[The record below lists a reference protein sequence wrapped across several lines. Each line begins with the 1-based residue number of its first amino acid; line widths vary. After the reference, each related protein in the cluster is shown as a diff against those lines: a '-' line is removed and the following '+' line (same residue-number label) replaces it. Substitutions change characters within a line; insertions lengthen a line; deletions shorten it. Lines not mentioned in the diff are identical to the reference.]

1 MLKKSESIQNLS
13 KAMAEFQKS
22 IKQPLKDANNPFFE
36 SQYVPLENVVE
47 AITETGS
54 PLGIS
59 FMQFASSD
67 ETGSIEVATL
77 VMHSTGEYIEF
88 PPVRMKPE
96 SNKPQAVGSA
106 ITYAKRYALSAIFGI
121 TSDKDDDGNE
131 ATGLN
136 KQVEKQPKQQAK
148 QQQTQDD
155 ATGTIEK
162 YWTEL
167 EKLGVDVAEVKKYL
181 CDKHKVGKLVDIPV
195 TQLLGDLKIIYAKK
209 SKPKGE
215 VKTWD

>member
-22 IKQPLKDANNPFFE
+22 IKQPLKDANNPFFKKP
-36 SQYVPLENVVE
+36 YVPLENVVE
-47 AITETGS
+47 AITKTGS

-88 PPVRMKPE
+88 PPVIMKPE

-136 KQVEKQPKQQAK
+136 TQVEKQP
-148 QQQTQDD
+148 QQQPKQDD
-155 ATGTIEK
+155 ATGKIEQ

>member
-13 KAMAEFQKS
+13 NAMAEFQKK
-22 IKQPLKDANNPFFE
+22 IKQPLKDANNPFFK

-54 PLGIS
+54 QLGIS

-136 KQVEKQPKQQAK
+136 KQVEKQPKQQV
-148 QQQTQDD
+148 TQDD
-155 ATGTIEK
+155 ATVKIEK

-167 EKLGVDVAEVKKYL
+167 EKLGVDVTEVKKYL

-195 TQLLGDLKIIYAKK
+195 TQLLGELKVIYVKK
-209 SKPKGE
+209 SKDKG
-215 VKTWD
+215 VAKTW

>member
-22 IKQPLKDANNPFFE
+22 IKQPLKDANNPFFKKL
-36 SQYVPLENVVE
+36 YVPLENVVE
-47 AITETGS
+47 AINKTGS

-67 ETGSIEVATL
+67 DTGSIEVATL

-96 SNKPQAVGSA
+96 SSKPQAVGSA

-136 KQVEKQPKQQAK
+136 KQVEKQQKQP
-148 QQQTQDD
+148 TQDD
-155 ATGTIEK
+155 ATGKIEQ

>member
-13 KAMAEFQKS
+13 NAMAEFQKK
-22 IKQPLKDANNPFFE
+22 IKQPLKDANNPFFK

-54 PLGIS
+54 QLGIS

-136 KQVEKQPKQQAK
+136 KPVDKQTKQQAK
-148 QQQTQDD
+148 QQVTQDD
-155 ATGTIEK
+155 ATEKIDK

-167 EKLGVDVAEVKKYL
+167 EKLGVDVTEVKKYL

-195 TQLLGDLKIIYAKK
+195 TQLLGELKVIYVKK
-209 SKPKGE
+209 SKDKG
-215 VKTWD
+215 VAKTW

>member
-13 KAMAEFQKS
+13 KAMAEFQKA
-22 IKQPLKDANNPFFE
+22 IKQPLKDANNPFFKKP
-36 SQYVPLENVVE
+36 YVPLENVVE
-47 AITETGS
+47 AINKTGS

-136 KQVEKQPKQQAK
+136 TQVEQQQQQAK
-148 QQQTQDD
+148 QQVIQED
-155 ATGTIEK
+155 AIGKIEK
-162 YWTEL
+162 YWTEF
-167 EKLGVDVAEVKKYL
+167 EKLGVDVTEVKKYL

-195 TQLLGDLKIIYAKK
+195 SQLLGELKIIYMKK
-209 SKPKGE
+209 SKDKGE
-215 VKTWD
+215 EKPW

>member
-13 KAMAEFQKS
+13 KAMAEFQKA
-22 IKQPLKDANNPFFE
+22 IKQPLKDANNPFFKKP
-36 SQYVPLENVVE
+36 YVPLENVVE
-47 AITETGS
+47 AINKTCS

-59 FMQFASSD
+59 IMQFASSD

-136 KQVEKQPKQQAK
+136 AQVEKQP
-148 QQQTQDD
+148 QQQPKQDD
-155 ATGTIEK
+155 ATGKIEQ

-195 TQLLGDLKIIYAKK
+195 TQLLGELKIIYVKK
-209 SKPKGE
+209 SKDKG
-215 VKTWD
+215 VAKTW

>member
-13 KAMAEFQKS
+13 NAMAEFQKK
-22 IKQPLKDANNPFFE
+22 IKQPLKDANNPFFK

-54 PLGIS
+54 QLGIS

-136 KQVEKQPKQQAK
+136 KQVEKQPKQQVK

-155 ATGTIEK
+155 AIVKIDK

-181 CDKHKVGKLVDIPV
+181 CDKHKVEKLVDIPV
-195 TQLLGDLKIIYAKK
+195 TQLLGELKVIYVKK
-209 SKPKGE
+209 SKDKG
-215 VKTWD
+215 VAKTW

>member
-22 IKQPLKDANNPFFE
+22 IKQPLKDANNPFFK

-148 QQQTQDD
+148 QQQTQED
-155 ATGTIEK
+155 ATGKIEK

-167 EKLGVDVAEVKKYL
+167 EKLGVDVTEVKKYL

-195 TQLLGDLKIIYAKK
+195 SQLLGELKVIYMKK
-209 SKPKGE
+209 SKDKG
-215 VKTWD
+215 VAKTW

>member
-22 IKQPLKDANNPFFE
+22 IKQPLKDANNPFFKKP
-36 SQYVPLENVVE
+36 YVPLENVVE
-47 AITETGS
+47 AITKTGS

-136 KQVEKQPKQQAK
+136 AQVEKQP
-148 QQQTQDD
+148 QQQPKQDN
-155 ATGTIEK
+155 ATGKIEQ

>member
-22 IKQPLKDANNPFFE
+22 IKQPLKDANNPFFK

-54 PLGIS
+54 SLGIS

-136 KQVEKQPKQQAK
+136 KPVDKQPKQQQK
-148 QQQTQDD
+148 QQTQDE
-155 ATGTIEK
+155 ATGKIEK

-195 TQLLGDLKIIYAKK
+195 TQLLGELKVIYVKK
-209 SKPKGE
+209 SKDKG
-215 VKTWD
+215 VAKTW

>member
-13 KAMAEFQKS
+13 NAMAEFQKK
-22 IKQPLKDANNPFFE
+22 IKQPLKDANNPFFK

-54 PLGIS
+54 QLGIS

-136 KQVEKQPKQQAK
+136 KPVDKQPKQQQK
-148 QQQTQDD
+148 QQTQDE
-155 ATGTIEK
+155 ATGKIEK

-195 TQLLGDLKIIYAKK
+195 TQLLGELKVIYVKK
-209 SKPKGE
+209 SKDKG
-215 VKTWD
+215 VAKTW

>member
-22 IKQPLKDANNPFFE
+22 IKQPLKDANNPFFK

-136 KQVEKQPKQQAK
+136 KQVEKQQPKK
-148 QQQTQDD
+148 QQTQDD
-155 ATGTIEK
+155 VTGTIEK
-162 YWTEL
+162 YWNEL

-181 CDKHKVGKLVDIPV
+181 CEKHQVGKIVDIPV
-195 TQLLGDLKIIYAKK
+195 SQLLGELKIIYVKK
-209 SKPKGE
+209 SKDKG
-215 VKTWD
+215 VAKAW

>member
-22 IKQPLKDANNPFFE
+22 IKQPLKDANNPFFKKP
-36 SQYVPLENVVE
+36 YVPLENVVE
-47 AITETGS
+47 AITKTGS
-54 PLGIS
+54 SLGIS

-136 KQVEKQPKQQAK
+136 AQVEKQP
-148 QQQTQDD
+148 QQQQKQDD
-155 ATGTIEK
+155 ATGKIEQ

-195 TQLLGDLKIIYAKK
+195 TQLLGELKIIYMKK
-209 SKPKGE
+209 SKDKG
-215 VKTWD
+215 VAKTW

>member
-22 IKQPLKDANNPFFE
+22 IKQPLKDANNPFFK

-136 KQVEKQPKQQAK
+136 KPVDKQLKQQQK
-148 QQQTQDD
+148 QQTQDE
-155 ATGTIEK
+155 ATGKIEK

-195 TQLLGDLKIIYAKK
+195 SQLLGELKVIYVKK
-209 SKPKGE
+209 SKDKG
-215 VKTWD
+215 VAKTW

>member
-22 IKQPLKDANNPFFE
+22 IKQPLKDANNPFFK

-155 ATGTIEK
+155 ATVKIEK

-167 EKLGVDVAEVKKYL
+167 EKLGVDVTEVKKYL

-195 TQLLGDLKIIYAKK
+195 SQLLRELKVIYVKK
-209 SKPKGE
+209 SKDKG
-215 VKTWD
+215 VAKTW

>member
-1 MLKKSESIQNLS
+1 
-13 KAMAEFQKS
+13 MAEFQKS
-22 IKQPLKDANNPFFE
+22 IKQPLKDANNPFFK

-136 KQVEKQPKQQAK
+136 KQVEKQQPKK
-148 QQQTQDD
+148 QQTQDD
-155 ATGTIEK
+155 VTGTIEK
-162 YWTEL
+162 YWNEL

-181 CDKHKVGKLVDIPV
+181 CEKHQVGKIVDIPV
-195 TQLLGDLKIIYAKK
+195 SQLLGELKIIYVKK
-209 SKPKGE
+209 SKDKG
-215 VKTWD
+215 VAKAW

>member
-1 MLKKSESIQNLS
+1 
-13 KAMAEFQKS
+13 
-22 IKQPLKDANNPFFE
+22 
-36 SQYVPLENVVE
+36 
-47 AITETGS
+47 
-54 PLGIS
+54 
-59 FMQFASSD
+59 
-67 ETGSIEVATL
+67 
-77 VMHSTGEYIEF
+77 
-88 PPVRMKPE
+88 MKPE

-136 KQVEKQPKQQAK
+136 KPVDKQLKQQQK
-148 QQQTQDD
+148 QQTQDE
-155 ATGTIEK
+155 ATGKIEK

-195 TQLLGDLKIIYAKK
+195 TQLLGELKVIYVKK
-209 SKPKGE
+209 SKDKG
-215 VKTWD
+215 VAKTW

>member
-22 IKQPLKDANNPFFE
+22 IKQPLKDANNPFFK

-136 KQVEKQPKQQAK
+136 KQVEKQQKQQPK
-148 QQQTQDD
+148 QDD
-155 ATGTIEK
+155 ATGKIEQ

>member
-13 KAMAEFQKS
+13 KAMAEFQKA
-22 IKQPLKDANNPFFE
+22 IKQPLKDANNPFFKKP
-36 SQYVPLENVVE
+36 YVPLENVVE
-47 AITETGS
+47 AINKTGS

-136 KQVEKQPKQQAK
+136 TQVEKQP
-148 QQQTQDD
+148 QQQPKQDD
-155 ATGTIEK
+155 ATGKIK
-162 YWTEL
+162 QYWTEF

-195 TQLLGDLKIIYAKK
+195 TQLLGELKVIYVKK
-209 SKPKGE
+209 SKDKG
-215 VKTWD
+215 VAKTW

>member
-22 IKQPLKDANNPFFE
+22 IKQPLKDANNPFFK

-136 KQVEKQPKQQAK
+136 KPVDKQPKQQQK
-148 QQQTQDD
+148 QQTQDE
-155 ATGTIEK
+155 ATGKIEK

-195 TQLLGDLKIIYAKK
+195 TQLLGELKVIYVKK
-209 SKPKGE
+209 SKDKG
-215 VKTWD
+215 VAKTW

>member
-22 IKQPLKDANNPFFE
+22 IKQPLKDANNPFFK

-136 KQVEKQPKQQAK
+136 KPVDKQQKQQPKQQI
-148 QQQTQDD
+148 QDD

-162 YWTEL
+162 YWAEL

-195 TQLLGDLKIIYAKK
+195 TQLLGELKIIYAKK

>member
-22 IKQPLKDANNPFFE
+22 IKQPLKDANNPFFK

-54 PLGIS
+54 SLGIS

-136 KQVEKQPKQQAK
+136 AQVEKQP
-148 QQQTQDD
+148 QQQPKQDV
-155 ATGTIEK
+155 AIGKIEQ

-181 CDKHKVGKLVDIPV
+181 CDKHKVGKIVDIPV

-215 VKTWD
+215 VKSWD

>member
-22 IKQPLKDANNPFFE
+22 IKQPLKDANNPFFKKL
-36 SQYVPLENVVE
+36 YVPLENVVE
-47 AITETGS
+47 AINKTGS

-67 ETGSIEVATL
+67 DTGSIEVATL

-136 KQVEKQPKQQAK
+136 KPVDKQQKQQPK
-148 QQQTQDD
+148 QQTQDD
-155 ATGTIEK
+155 AIGTIEK

-195 TQLLGDLKIIYAKK
+195 SQLLGELKVIYVKK
-209 SKPKGE
+209 SKDKG
-215 VKTWD
+215 VAKTW

>member
-1 MLKKSESIQNLS
+1 
-13 KAMAEFQKS
+13 MAEFQKS
-22 IKQPLKDANNPFFE
+22 IKQPLKDANNPFFK

-54 PLGIS
+54 PIGIS

-136 KQVEKQPKQQAK
+136 KQVEKQQPKK
-148 QQQTQDD
+148 QQTQDD
-155 ATGTIEK
+155 VTGTIEK
-162 YWTEL
+162 YWNEL

-181 CDKHKVGKLVDIPV
+181 CEKHQVGKIVDIPV
-195 TQLLGDLKIIYAKK
+195 SQLLGELKIIYVKK
-209 SKPKGE
+209 SKDKG
-215 VKTWD
+215 VAKAW

>member
-22 IKQPLKDANNPFFE
+22 IKQPLKDANNPFFK

-131 ATGLN
+131 ATGLFN
-136 KQVEKQPKQQAK
+136 PVDKQQKQQAK
-148 QQQTQDD
+148 QQVIQED
-155 ATGTIEK
+155 ATGKIEK

-167 EKLGVDVAEVKKYL
+167 EKLGVDVTEVKKYL

-195 TQLLGDLKIIYAKK
+195 SQLLGELKIIYVKK
-209 SKPKGE
+209 SKDKG
-215 VKTWD
+215 VAKTW

>member
-22 IKQPLKDANNPFFE
+22 IKQPLKDANNPFFK

-47 AITETGS
+47 AITKTGS
-54 PLGIS
+54 SLGIS

-136 KQVEKQPKQQAK
+136 AQVEKQP
-148 QQQTQDD
+148 QQQQKQDD
-155 ATGTIEK
+155 ATGKIEQ

-195 TQLLGDLKIIYAKK
+195 TQLLGELKIIYMKK
-209 SKPKGE
+209 SKDKG
-215 VKTWD
+215 VAKTW

>member
-1 MLKKSESIQNLS
+1 M
-13 KAMAEFQKS
+13 
-22 IKQPLKDANNPFFE
+22 
-36 SQYVPLENVVE
+36 VE
-47 AITETGS
+47 AITKTGS

-88 PPVRMKPE
+88 PPVIMKPE

-136 KQVEKQPKQQAK
+136 TQVEKQP
-148 QQQTQDD
+148 QQQPKQDD
-155 ATGTIEK
+155 ATGKIEQ

>member
-22 IKQPLKDANNPFFE
+22 IKQPLKDANNPFFK

-136 KQVEKQPKQQAK
+136 KQVEKQPKQQIK

-155 ATGTIEK
+155 ATGKIEK

-181 CDKHKVGKLVDIPV
+181 CDKHKVGNLVDIPV
-195 TQLLGDLKIIYAKK
+195 TQLLGELKIIYVKK
-209 SKPKGE
+209 SKDKG
-215 VKTWD
+215 VAKTW

>member
-1 MLKKSESIQNLS
+1 
-13 KAMAEFQKS
+13 
-22 IKQPLKDANNPFFE
+22 
-36 SQYVPLENVVE
+36 
-47 AITETGS
+47 
-54 PLGIS
+54 
-59 FMQFASSD
+59 MQFASSD

-106 ITYAKRYALSAIFGI
+106 ITYAKRYTLSAIFGI

-136 KQVEKQPKQQAK
+136 KPVDKQQKQQAK

-167 EKLGVDVAEVKKYL
+167 EKLGVDVTEVKKYL

-195 TQLLGDLKIIYAKK
+195 SQLLGELKVIYVKK
-209 SKPKGE
+209 SKDKG
-215 VKTWD
+215 VAKTW

>member
-13 KAMAEFQKS
+13 NAMAEFQKK
-22 IKQPLKDANNPFFE
+22 IKQPLKDANNPFFK

-54 PLGIS
+54 QLGIS

-136 KQVEKQPKQQAK
+136 KQVEKQPKQQVK

-155 ATGTIEK
+155 ATGKIEQ

>member
-13 KAMAEFQKS
+13 KAMAEFQKA
-22 IKQPLKDANNPFFE
+22 IKQPLKDANNPFFKKP
-36 SQYVPLENVVE
+36 YVPLENVVE
-47 AITETGS
+47 AINKTGS

-136 KQVEKQPKQQAK
+136 AQVEKQP
-148 QQQTQDD
+148 QQQPKQDD
-155 ATGTIEK
+155 ATGKIEQ

-195 TQLLGDLKIIYAKK
+195 TQLLGELKIIYVKK
-209 SKPKGE
+209 SKDKG
-215 VKTWD
+215 VAKTW

>member
-1 MLKKSESIQNLS
+1 MLKKSENIQNLS

-22 IKQPLKDANNPFFE
+22 IKQPLKDANNPFFKKP
-36 SQYVPLENVVE
+36 YVPLENVVE
-47 AITETGS
+47 AITKAGS

-67 ETGSIEVATL
+67 ETGSVEVATL

-136 KQVEKQPKQQAK
+136 TQVEQQQQQQPKQP
-148 QQQTQDD
+148 TQDD
-155 ATGTIEK
+155 ATVKIEK

-167 EKLGVDVAEVKKYL
+167 EKLGVDVTEVKKYL

-195 TQLLGDLKIIYAKK
+195 TQLLGELKVIYVKK
-209 SKPKGE
+209 SKDKG
-215 VKTWD
+215 VAKTW

>member
-22 IKQPLKDANNPFFE
+22 IQQPLKDANNPFFE

-148 QQQTQDD
+148 QQVIQDD
-155 ATGTIEK
+155 AIVKIDK
-162 YWTEL
+162 YWIEL
-167 EKLGVDVAEVKKYL
+167 EKLGVDVTEVKKYL

-195 TQLLGDLKIIYAKK
+195 TQLLGELKVIYVKK
-209 SKPKGE
+209 SKDKG
-215 VKTWD
+215 VAKTW

>member
-1 MLKKSESIQNLS
+1 MLKRSESIQNLS
-13 KAMAEFQKS
+13 KAMAEFQKA
-22 IKQPLKDANNPFFE
+22 IKQPLKDANNPFFKKP
-36 SQYVPLENVVE
+36 YVPLENVVE
-47 AITETGS
+47 AINKTGS

-136 KQVEKQPKQQAK
+136 TQVEKQPQQHPK
-148 QQQTQDD
+148 QDD
-155 ATGTIEK
+155 ATGKIEQ

>member
-13 KAMAEFQKS
+13 KAMAEFQKA
-22 IKQPLKDANNPFFE
+22 IKQPLKDANNPFFKKP
-36 SQYVPLENVVE
+36 YVPLENVVE
-47 AITETGS
+47 AINKTGS

-136 KQVEKQPKQQAK
+136 TQVEQQQAK
-148 QQQTQDD
+148 QQVIQED
-155 ATGTIEK
+155 AIGKIEK
-162 YWTEL
+162 YWTEF
-167 EKLGVDVAEVKKYL
+167 EKLGVDVTEVKKYL

-195 TQLLGDLKIIYAKK
+195 NQLLGELKIIYMKK
-209 SKPKGE
+209 SKDKGE
-215 VKTWD
+215 EKPW

>member
-13 KAMAEFQKS
+13 NAMAEFQKK
-22 IKQPLKDANNPFFE
+22 IKQPLKDANNPFFK

-54 PLGIS
+54 QLGIS

-148 QQQTQDD
+148 QQVIQDD
-155 ATGTIEK
+155 AIVKIDK

-167 EKLGVDVAEVKKYL
+167 EKLGVDVTEVKKYL

-195 TQLLGDLKIIYAKK
+195 SQLLGELKVIYVKK
-209 SKPKGE
+209 SKDKG
-215 VKTWD
+215 VAKTW

>member
-22 IKQPLKDANNPFFE
+22 IKQPLKDANNPFFKKP
-36 SQYVPLENVVE
+36 YVPLENVVE
-47 AITETGS
+47 AITKTGS
-54 PLGIS
+54 SLGIS

-136 KQVEKQPKQQAK
+136 TQVENQLQQQAK
-148 QQQTQDD
+148 QQVMQEDT
-155 ATGTIEK
+155 TGKIEK

-167 EKLGVDVAEVKKYL
+167 EKLGVDVTEVKKYL

-195 TQLLGDLKIIYAKK
+195 SQLLGELKVIYVKK
-209 SKPKGE
+209 SKDKG
-215 VKTWD
+215 VAKTW

>member
-22 IKQPLKDANNPFFE
+22 IKQPLKDANNPFFKKP
-36 SQYVPLENVVE
+36 YVPLENVVE
-47 AITETGS
+47 AITKTGS

-77 VMHSTGEYIEF
+77 VMHSTGEFIEF

-136 KQVEKQPKQQAK
+136 AQIEKQPQQQAK
-148 QQQTQDD
+148 QQVIQED

>member
-22 IKQPLKDANNPFFE
+22 IKQPLKDANNPFFK

-136 KQVEKQPKQQAK
+136 KQVEKQPKQQVK
-148 QQQTQDD
+148 QPQTQDD
-155 ATGTIEK
+155 AIVKIDK

-195 TQLLGDLKIIYAKK
+195 TQLLGELKVIYVKK
-209 SKPKGE
+209 SKDKG
-215 VKTWD
+215 VAKTW

>member
-22 IKQPLKDANNPFFE
+22 IKQPLKYANNPFFK

-148 QQQTQDD
+148 QQQTQED
-155 ATGTIEK
+155 ATGKIEK

-167 EKLGVDVAEVKKYL
+167 EKLGVDVTEVKKYL

-195 TQLLGDLKIIYAKK
+195 SQLLGELKVIYMKK
-209 SKPKGE
+209 SKDKG
-215 VKTWD
+215 VAKTW